1 MGSSPRSR
9 SPFRRAACCIAL
21 AAATLGLAAAARP
34 AHAVD
39 MAVVVHPG
47 VKVDNVSFIELRKIL
62 RGDRQFWPSGEP
74 VTLLV
79 RAPVAAER
87 TVLLEKI
94 YRMSESQ
101 FRQYWIAKVFRA
113 ETSSGP
119 KVVLSNESAAEL
131 VKVIPG
137 AVTLLR
143 AKDVPEGA
151 KVLKIDGL
159 LPGDPKYPLHS
170 AD

>member
-1 MGSSPRSR
+1 MASLARWHSLSSPALRLLTLVALLLGM
-9 SPFRRAACCIAL
+9 AAVAKPAVAL
-21 AAATLGLAAAARP
+21 
-34 AHAVD
+34 D
-39 MAVVVHPG
+39 IAVVVHPG

-79 RAPVAAER
+79 RAPVAPER
-87 TVLLEKI
+87 TVLLDKI

-119 KVVLSNESAAEL
+119 KVVLSNESASEL

-137 AVTLLR
+137 AVTLIR
-143 AKDVPEGA
+143 AKDVPKGA